1 MVYNW
6 KEYKNPFKFM
16 KVEKFSFN
24 KVLLQVF
31 QYSFRKKK
39 TILKATLSTSKEQ
52 AFTKYMS
59 KPH

>member
-1 MVYNW
+1 
-6 KEYKNPFKFM
+6 M
-16 KVEKFSFN
+16 KVESS
-24 KVLLQVF
+24 L
-31 QYSFRKKK
+31 FRKEKKQDFYYKFFNILKKNK